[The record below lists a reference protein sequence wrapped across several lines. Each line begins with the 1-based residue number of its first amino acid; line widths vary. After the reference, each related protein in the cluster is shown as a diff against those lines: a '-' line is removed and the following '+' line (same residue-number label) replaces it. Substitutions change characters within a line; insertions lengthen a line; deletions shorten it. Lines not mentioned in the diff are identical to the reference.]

1 MNLQQ
6 LRYVRALVEEG
17 SFVAAASRCAVTQ
30 PTLSNGIAQLEADL
44 GHRIFRRT
52 TRSVALTAYGER
64 ILPAILEALRA
75 FERVRD
81 LAKQTG
87 TNTIHVH
94 TGLSPVVGIRMA
106 EMAFDLFRVQR
117 PEVEII
123 YREGN
128 LVDLCE
134 MMKRSQLDIIVA
146 PLDPRTQSLPDCML
160 QSIYAE
166 PLMFIPR
173 REKRGRWAHV
183 ENVTVK
189 EIADEQFV
197 LVPNACGLTHV
208 TKRLFDENCCPLNR
222 YLGEASSYSVIAEWA
237 DLDLG
242 SGILPSS
249 KVPQHGKQLP
259 ALPILDGG
267 EPAMIEYYAIGKPNT
282 IPSSVFNALWE
293 TLPIES
299 SPPPRMTREAT
310 ATAFDW
316 CL

>member
-6 LRYVRALVEEG
+6 LRYVRALAEEG

-75 FERVRD
+75 FERVRE

-87 TNTIHVH
+87 TNAIHMH
-94 TGLSPVVGIRMA
+94 AGISPVVGIRMA
-106 EMAFDLFRVQR
+106 EVAFEPFRARR

-128 LVDLCE
+128 LADLCE
-134 MMKRSQLDIIVA
+134 MMKRSQLDVIVA
-146 PLDPRTQSLPDCML
+146 PLDPRAQSLPDCML
-160 QSIYAE
+160 QKIYAE
-166 PLMFIPR
+166 PLLFIPR
-173 REKRGRWAHV
+173 REQRERWVGTEHV
-183 ENVTVK
+183 SVK

-208 TKRLFDENCCPLNR
+208 TKRLFDDNCCLLNR
-222 YLGEASSYSVIAEWA
+222 YLGEASSYSVITEWA

-242 SGILPSS
+242 SGILPTS
-249 KVPQHGKQLP
+249 KVPQCGKPL
-259 ALPILDGG
+259 AIPILDGG
-267 EPAMIEYYAIGKPNT
+267 QSAMIEYYAIGKPST
-282 IPSSVFNALWE
+282 IPSSVFNEFWE
-293 TLPIES
+293 TLNPES
-299 SPPPRMTREAT
+299 VRSPGIPYEAS
-310 ATAFDW
+310 ATEFDW
-316 CL
+316 CV